1 MERGRR
7 GGSNLAVVK
16 GEGRAADSSPSGS
29 CIGITPTRYHVPS
42 RPPLAEPFTLPF
54 SSFSTLHSSPGGVY
68 SFVKLVLVSVS
79 TDIRVARPSY

>member
-42 RPPLAEPFTLPF
+42 RPPLAEPFTLPSPSPRF
-54 SSFSTLHSSPGGVY
+54 PRSTRLRAA
-68 SFVKLVLVSVS
+68 F
-79 TDIRVARPSY
+79 IRL